1 MITTDVG
8 GGSAKDSEPHALSN
22 VSLRWMVR
30 EAVKAQCGIAFDE
43 TMTARWNIPKEDL
56 ELSSMA
62 RRPSGATVRG
72 GPTSQ
77 RHVNS
82 GEEHHS
88 AHGVVTSRVSDA
100 SAFQQVFD
108 TADALQDKVDELS
121 LNLKNLKGLAWWV
134 LEISPTVYEWQ
145 DEDGR
150 WWKRIRRVFLPAS
163 APCGCTD

>member
-1 MITTDVG
+1 
-8 GGSAKDSEPHALSN
+8 
-22 VSLRWMVR
+22 MVR

-43 TMTARWNIPKEDL
+43 TMTAQWNIPKEDL

-62 RRPSGATVRG
+62 HRPSGATVRG
-72 GPTSQ
+72 GPMSQ
-77 RHVNS
+77 QEVFNID
-82 GEEHHS
+82 
-88 AHGVVTSRVSDA
+88 DA
-100 SAFQQVFD
+100 RK
-108 TADALQDKVDELS
+108 DKVDELN